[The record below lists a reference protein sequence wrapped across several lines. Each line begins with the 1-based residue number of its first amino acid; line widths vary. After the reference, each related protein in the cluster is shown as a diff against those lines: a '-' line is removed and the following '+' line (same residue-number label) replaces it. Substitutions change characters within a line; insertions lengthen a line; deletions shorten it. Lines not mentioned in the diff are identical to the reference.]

1 MISEESM
8 LDEEKYLSK
17 TLQVI
22 EELIDESDQNTQD
35 KIKNI
40 IEMKRYIWENNSE
53 LDDAEIASG
62 MYDVNSDVKLTNE
75 KIKALM
81 NLKKSLLNPYFGR
94 VDFKT
99 EDDSMKVYIGTNSII
114 KDFDFYVFDWRS
126 PVASLFYNY
135 EVGSASYEAPMGVI
149 NGDIIL
155 KRQYKISNS
164 KLQRC
169 FDSTINI
176 DDDYLQEIL
185 ANSSS
190 DKMTN
195 IVNTIQKEQNEII
208 RNVKDKYLIVQGIAG
223 SGKTSVAL
231 HRIAYLLYKEKSL
244 KSNNI
249 LIFSPNDIFS
259 EYISDVLPELGE
271 ENVLQTTFTDF
282 SASYINHYDKVES
295 FTEFIERYY
304 KSSEINK
311 SDFNTI
317 KYKLSS
323 EFKETIDKHL
333 SELSKQIKFRED
345 MRINSTIISKD
356 ELNELYN
363 DRFSSLPL
371 GARIQRITEYIC
383 NTFKIPY
390 KKNYKLI
397 SNKLICNMNKNIEPK
412 AVYETII
419 NKEKNLFFSN
429 KNLLKYEDLLPLLYI
444 TFELNGYP
452 RDSNIKHVIIDE
464 AQDYTLLQIHMLR
477 KIFPNSS
484 FTILGDVNQT
494 INPYYMYESLNQM
507 SDIFDGKGKY
517 IELLKTYRS
526 SEEIINYT
534 NEILGINN
542 LCSVRKSN
550 NIPVTFKD
558 ADMENALDEMISDID
573 KMKQSGINRIAIIAK
588 NEYESSDIYKGLT
601 KRGID
606 CSLISNKTKKASN
619 NIVILPSYIAK
630 GLEFDGVISYSSKEN
645 PYLEKDKHLFYV
657 VCTRAQHSLTVYNQ
671 KRLSRSK

>member
-8 LDEEKYLSK
+8 LDEKKYLSK
-17 TLQVI
+17 TLKVI
-22 EELIDESDQNTQD
+22 EELINESDQNTQD
-35 KIKNI
+35 KIKSI

-53 LDDAEIASG
+53 LDDTEIASG
-62 MYDVNSDVKLTNE
+62 MYDVNNDVKSTNE

-81 NLKKSLLNPYFGR
+81 NLKKSLLSPYFGR

-99 EDDSMKVYIGTNSII
+99 EDDDMKVYIGTNSII
-114 KDFDFYVFDWRS
+114 KDFDLYVFDWRS
-126 PVASLFYNY
+126 PVSSLFYNY
-135 EVGSASYEAPMGVI
+135 EVGGASYEAPMGAI
-149 NGDIIL
+149 NGDITL

-164 KLQRC
+164 KLERC

-231 HRIAYLLYKEKSL
+231 HRIAYLLYKEKNL
-244 KSNNI
+244 NSNNI
-249 LIFSPNDIFS
+249 LIFSPNEIFS

-282 SASYINHYDKVES
+282 SASYIKQYNKVES

-304 KSSEINK
+304 KSSEINED
-311 SDFNTI
+311 DFNAI
-317 KYKLSS
+317 KYKLSN
-323 EFKETIDKHL
+323 EFKGVIDKYL
-333 SELSKQIKFRED
+333 SELSEQIRFKED
-345 MRINSTIISKD
+345 MKINSMIISKD

-371 GARIQRITEYIC
+371 GARIERMTEYIC

-397 SNKLICNMNKNIEPK
+397 SNKLICNMNVSINPEVI
-412 AVYETII
+412 YETII
-419 NKEKNLFFSN
+419 NKKKTLFSLN
-429 KNLLKYEDLLPLLYI
+429 KSLLKYEDLLPLLYI

-464 AQDYTLLQIHMLR
+464 AQDYTLLQIYMLR

-494 INPYYMYESLNQM
+494 INPYYMYDSLNQM
-507 SDIFDGKGKY
+507 SDVFDGKGKY

-534 NEILGINN
+534 NEILGIYN
-542 LCSVRKSN
+542 LCSVRKGN

-558 ADMENALDEMISDID
+558 ADMENALDEIIDDIN
-573 KMKQSGINRIAIIAK
+573 KMKSSDINRIAIIAK
-588 NEYESSDIYKGLT
+588 NEYETSEIYKGLT
-601 KRGID
+601 ERNIN
-606 CSLISNKTKKASN
+606 CSLITNKTKGASN
-619 NIVILPSYIAK
+619 ELVILPSYIAK

-645 PYLEKDKHLFYV
+645 PYLEKDKYLFYV

-671 KRLSRSK
+671 KRLARNK